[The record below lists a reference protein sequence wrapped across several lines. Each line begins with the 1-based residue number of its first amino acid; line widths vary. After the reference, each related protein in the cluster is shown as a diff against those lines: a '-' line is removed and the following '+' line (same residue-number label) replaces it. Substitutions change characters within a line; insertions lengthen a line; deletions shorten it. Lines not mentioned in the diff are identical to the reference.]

1 MKVTIG
7 TRIKKVRVEKGLTQ
21 EELSKKSH
29 IPVISIGRYERGERT
44 PSITQ
49 LLLICG
55 ALGISIYDIVDTQ
68 KNYIQQNRDFM
79 KATENEEL
87 CTTIAM
93 EECSELIQ
101 AISKAKR
108 GKLDADNMAEEIA
121 DVLIGIEWIKEIYD
135 IDTLEVQKWIAYKQ
149 NRIVTRLAENK
160 FD

>member
-1 MKVTIG
+1 MYIG
-7 TRIKKVRVEKGLTQ
+7 TRIKKARKEKGLTQ
-21 EELSKKSH
+21 EELSEKTH
-29 IPVISIGRYERGERT
+29 IPVISLGRYERGERT

-55 ALGISIYDIVDTQ
+55 ALGISVYDIVDTQ
-68 KNYIQQNRDFM
+68 NNYIQQNRDFM

-135 IDTLEVQKWIAYKQ
+135 IDTLEVQKWLAYKE

-160 FD
+160 LD

>member
-1 MKVTIG
+1 MYIG
-7 TRIKKVRVEKGLTQ
+7 TRIKKARKEKGLTQ
-21 EELSKKSH
+21 EELSEKTH
-29 IPVISIGRYERGERT
+29 IPVISLGRYERGERT

-55 ALGISIYDIVDTQ
+55 ALGISVYDIVDTQ
-68 KNYIQQNRDFM
+68 NNYIQQNRDFM

-135 IDTLEVQKWIAYKQ
+135 IDTLEVQKWLAYKE